1 MTNPLNS
8 GSNFGGRYAVTMFSF
23 MNEILSA
30 KQTTN
35 EIMTDYLESGI
46 SKIVEIDAPIHFRTF
61 PNISDAEISAFR
73 AIIDAQGGKLATM
86 GAFSDRAISRTEFRS
101 KTELESLM
109 DLQLRAVQKLG
120 GTGIRIGAGMI
131 ENELLKFAVRTAEQ
145 LDLCVMVEIQGT
157 QTPDSQVVS
166 ELLELNSSLQS
177 PAFSLLMDTSA
188 LMGTLPLGYLHALEE
203 SGITKDQINEIHE
216 HWGKESLND
225 LRGWLIG
232 KYISQNIS
240 PLTRGLLLNL
250 ISRFGWSKP
259 SDWREIYPLVK
270 SVQLKF
276 WDLDD
281 ENQKL
286 SGPMSELVKELA
298 ALNYQG
304 DMTGEWGGHEWHT
317 LKLPALDALRWHKGI
332 YDSVISEMPAAR

>member
-1 MTNPLNS
+1 MTNPADFES
-8 GSNFGGRYAVTMFSF
+8 TFGGRYAVTMFSF

-30 KQTTN
+30 KQTIN
-35 EIMTDYLESGI
+35 EIMNDYLGSGI

-61 PNISDAEISAFR
+61 PNISEAEIKAFR
-73 AIIDAQGGKLATM
+73 AVIDAQGATLATM
-86 GAFSDRAISRTEFRS
+86 GAFSDRAISRTKFRS
-101 KTELESLM
+101 NAELENLM
-109 DLQLRAVQKLG
+109 ELQLRAVKKLG

-131 ENELLKFAVRTAEQ
+131 ENGLLEFSVRTAEK
-145 LDLCVMVEIQGT
+145 LNLCVLVEIQGT

-188 LMGTLPLGYLHALEE
+188 LMGTLPLGYLRALEE
-203 SGITKDQINEIHE
+203 SGITKDQISEILE

-259 SDWREIYPLVK
+259 ADWREIYPFVK

-286 SGPMSELVKELA
+286 SGPMKELVTELA

-317 LKLPALDALRWHKGI
+317 LKTPALEALRWHRGI
-332 YDSVISEMPAAR
+332 YDSVVSEMRAAQ